1 MFGNVPTPHHKR
13 ISKDV
18 QSFLSSFL
26 FVTEFG
32 FLFFMSEEKDFSNHS
47 AASDI
52 IRQKKS
58 FSWVSVIKN
67 KYSCMKLLKIGI
79 KLKTGRQGVETVL

>member
-1 MFGNVPTPHHKR
+1 MFGNVPTPHYKR
-13 ISKDV
+13 TSNDV

-32 FLFFMSEEKDFSNHS
+32 FLFSMSEEKDFSKHS

-52 IRQKKS
+52 IRQK
-58 FSWVSVIKN
+58 
-67 KYSCMKLLKIGI
+67 
-79 KLKTGRQGVETVL
+79 